1 MRKLK
6 ILLVFLLLGMIVFL
20 AGPRESVDETI
31 DAIRLPADL
40 DQYLATAEG
49 QFGDIIPG
57 TEKTIIR
64 ADSTRQISDIA
75 LVYLHGFS
83 ATHPETAPL
92 CDRLAD
98 SLQANLFYT
107 RLQGHGRD
115 GSALADASVNDWF
128 NDTAEALAIGQ
139 RLGRKV
145 ILIGTSTGGTL
156 ATWAAARL
164 DMSNVLGI
172 ILLSPNFGPAAA
184 GADILTWP
192 WARQFTPFFLGQNR
206 SWEGI
211 NPGHN
216 HFWTTTYP
224 SIALVSMMSLV
235 DFVRESD
242 LAGIHTPFLFIYSP
256 EDKVVAAAQTDQVF
270 DRLKMPIKK
279 RIYFTGSET
288 DAQHVLAG
296 DILSPGT
303 TGTVVNLMLN
313 FIRELPEKI
322 EN

>member
-1 MRKLK
+1 MRPLK
-6 ILLVFLLLGMIVFL
+6 IFVVLFLLGMITFL
-20 AGPRESVDETI
+20 AGPREHVDESI

-40 DQYLATAEG
+40 DQYLATSEG
-49 QFGDIIPG
+49 QFDDIIPG
-57 TEKTIIR
+57 TEKTIIW
-64 ADSTRQISDIA
+64 ADSTRKASEIA

-83 ATHPETAPL
+83 ATRPETAPL
-92 CDRLAD
+92 SDRLAD

-115 GSALADASVNDWF
+115 GEALANVAINDWF
-128 NDTAEALAIGQ
+128 NDTAEALAIAH
-139 RLGRKV
+139 RLGQKV
-145 ILIGTSTGGTL
+145 LLIGTSTGGTL

-192 WARQFTPFFLGQNR
+192 WARQFAPFFLGKTR

-211 NPGHN
+211 NEGHN

-224 SIALVSMMSLV
+224 VEALVTMMALV

-242 LAGIHTPFLFIYSP
+242 LSGINTPFLFIYSP
-256 EDKVVAAAQTDQVF
+256 EDKVVDAAQTDQMF

-279 RIYFTGSET
+279 RVYFSGSEN

-303 TGTVVNLMLN
+303 TGTVVDIILK
-313 FIRELPEKI
+313 FVRELPEKT